1 MRPLRPRR
9 FGAFIGPRGV
19 YLVEY
24 RRVTS
29 GIELSE
35 HRAITRELSDI
46 DEAAAAL
53 VALVLEAGGAGSSV
67 AAAIRGFGVAYRLL
81 VLPPAERSVLAPVVD
96 NEMRRLHPEVVEPV
110 VNFALGGPVE
120 RRAQRLKPESTGDQI
135 THDRR
140 VAAQAVPPIEVLAAT
155 APTHVVRVLTQ
166 ALSRHG
172 ITLTHLTIPPQA
184 MARVYAEV
192 NGEGD
197 ASAVAMMLPGGPLIG
212 LFQKGNLRFVTEPPS
227 TASELTAELQ
237 TVMDQVDRGRMYLRQ
252 QFRGADIDCVFLAT
266 DPDAQQHFNAILAT
280 SLNVD
285 VHPLVPTEA
294 PAAAVAALGAVLDAE
309 DGTGLSLYPSGS
321 KRREAASRR
330 QHRTA
335 IYAASVF
342 SGVALAWALFTV
354 VSTRPAVESV
364 ADARRQSARSLA
376 GLEAIRG
383 VVAERRANSAR
394 LSAIGA
400 LAADRDRL
408 VNQLQGIAAS
418 TPPGVQLG
426 RLYLERLEDGWR
438 GELTGTASGFSG
450 AHALRAVDR
459 FENELPRAL
468 QTSSVVLADFT
479 QGDDETVVTF
489 RITFETPTVGR
500 AAP

>member
-9 FGAFIGPRGV
+9 FGAFISPRGV

-35 HRAITRELSDI
+35 HRAITRDLAEI

-67 AAAIRGFGVAYRLL
+67 AATIRGFGVSYRLL

-96 NEMRRLHPEVVEPV
+96 NEMRRLHPEVVDPV

-120 RRAQRLKPESTGDQI
+120 RRSQQSTGDQI
-135 THDRR
+135 PRDRR
-140 VAAQAVPPIEVLAAT
+140 VAAQAIPPIEVLAAT
-155 APTHVVRVLTQ
+155 APTHVIRVLTQ

-172 ITLTHLTIPPQA
+172 VTLTHLTIPPQA

-197 ASAVAMMLPGGPLIG
+197 VSAVAMMLPGGPLIG
-212 LFQKGNLRFVTEPPS
+212 LFQNGNLRFVTEPPS
-227 TASELTAELQ
+227 TVSELSAELQ

-252 QFRGADIDCVFLAT
+252 QFRGADIDRVFLAT

-309 DGTGLSLYPSGS
+309 DETGLSLYPSGS
-321 KRREAASRR
+321 KRREAATRQ

-335 IYAASVF
+335 MYVASIV
-342 SGVALAWALFTV
+342 SGLALAWALFTV
-354 VSTRPAVESV
+354 FSARPAVESV

-376 GLEAIRG
+376 SLEAIRG
-383 VVAERRANSAR
+383 VVEERRANAAR

-400 LAADRDRL
+400 LAADRRRL
-408 VNQLQGIAAS
+408 MSQLHGIAAT

-426 RLYLERLEDGWR
+426 RIYLERLEDGWR
-438 GELTGTASGFSG
+438 GEITGTASGFSG

-468 QTSSVVLADFT
+468 QTSTVVLADFS
-479 QGDDETVVTF
+479 QGDDETVVSF
-489 RITFETPTVGR
+489 RITFETPTVGG
-500 AAP
+500 ATP

>member
-1 MRPLRPRR
+1 MRSLRPRR

-35 HRAITRELSDI
+35 HRAITRDLSDI

-67 AAAIRGFGVAYRLL
+67 AAAIRGFGVSYRLL

-120 RRAQRLKPESTGDQI
+120 RRSQQSTGDPI

-252 QFRGADIDCVFLAT
+252 QFRGADIDRVFLAT

-335 IYAASVF
+335 MYAAWGV
-342 SGVALAWALFTV
+342 SGIAFAWALFTV
-354 VSTRPAVESV
+354 FSAQPTVESV

-376 GLEAIRG
+376 SLEAIRG
-383 VVAERRANSAR
+383 VVEERRANAAR
-394 LSAIGA
+394 LSAIDA
-400 LAADRDRL
+400 LAADRRRL

-418 TPPGVQLG
+418 RPPGVQLG
-426 RLYLERLEDGWR
+426 RIHLERLEDGWR
-438 GELTGTASGFSG
+438 GEVTGTASGFSG

-489 RITFETPTVGR
+489 RITFETPTVGS